1 MKGVADEEEPDYM
14 IYINQALYELRSGSA
29 EVAIEYLDQ
38 AVMNDPDDEIPFI
51 IRSRC
56 LNK

>member
-1 MKGVADEEEPDYM
+1 MKGMADEEEPDYM
-14 IYINQALYELRSGSA
+14 TYINQALYELGSGSA